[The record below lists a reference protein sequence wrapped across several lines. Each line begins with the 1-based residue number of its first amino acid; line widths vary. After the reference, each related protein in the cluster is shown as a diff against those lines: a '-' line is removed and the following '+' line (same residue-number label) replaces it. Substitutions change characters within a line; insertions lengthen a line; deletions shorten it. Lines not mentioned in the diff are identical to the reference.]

1 MEEKSKWKRL
11 WSVNVLCTS
20 AFECF
25 VVERKKI
32 IKRKMERPHVCGVI

>member
-1 MEEKSKWKRL
+1 MEEIMECECVS
-11 WSVNVLCTS
+11 TS